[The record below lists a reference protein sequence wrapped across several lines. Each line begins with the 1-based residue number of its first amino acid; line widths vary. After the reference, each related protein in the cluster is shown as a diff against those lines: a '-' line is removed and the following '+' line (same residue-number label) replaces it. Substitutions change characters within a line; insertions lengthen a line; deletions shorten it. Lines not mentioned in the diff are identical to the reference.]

1 MPRPV
6 PGPDARFRQ
15 TARTWGRHAMPVI
28 PDGAFVIYHATCR
41 KRPDPKQLL
50 RNGVPW
56 MFLVAT
62 GTGHSPPCRSVCN
75 TRLPAGHGL
84 RVVLTG
90 TGHLGGT
97 GRDTGIPRRM
107 VRRSDRPAGDVRIA
121 PDDRPAAA
129 KVRAGSR
136 CPAGAGPV
144 AANGQRPSPFCPQR
158 ARRIHI
164 LPRLVP
170 RAEPLCSGHDRA
182 APARERR

>member
-1 MPRPV
+1 MPRTV
-6 PGPDARFRQ
+6 PNPDARFRQ

-84 RVVLTG
+84 RVVLG
-90 TGHLGGT
+90 GIGHGSGT
-97 GRDTGIPRRM
+97 GRKRGVPRRIFCG
-107 VRRSDRPAGDVRIA
+107 SNRPAGDVRIA
-121 PDDRPAAA
+121 RTTVLPPQKCGPDHALPGGASCAAL
-129 KVRAGSR
+129 G
-136 CPAGAGPV
+136 
-144 AANGQRPSPFCPQR
+144 R
-158 ARRIHI
+158 ARNLCVPVMTGQHPPAKGDDACPI
-164 LPRLVP
+164 L
-170 RAEPLCSGHDRA
+170 A
-182 APARERR
+182 